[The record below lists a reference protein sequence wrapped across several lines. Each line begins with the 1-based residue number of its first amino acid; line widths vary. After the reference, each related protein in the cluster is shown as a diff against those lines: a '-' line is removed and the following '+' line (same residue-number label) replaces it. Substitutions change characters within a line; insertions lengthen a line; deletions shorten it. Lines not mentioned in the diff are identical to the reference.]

1 MMDIYKLNLGIRLAI
16 LAASLTL
23 TALALAHLVVF
34 AGRSNSVD
42 GA

>member
-1 MMDIYKLNLGIRLAI
+1 MMDLYKLNLGIRLAI
-16 LAASLTL
+16 LAAGLTL

-42 GA
+42 GV

>member
-1 MMDIYKLNLGIRLAI
+1 MMNIYKLNLGIRLAI

-23 TALALAHLVVF
+23 TALAHLVVF